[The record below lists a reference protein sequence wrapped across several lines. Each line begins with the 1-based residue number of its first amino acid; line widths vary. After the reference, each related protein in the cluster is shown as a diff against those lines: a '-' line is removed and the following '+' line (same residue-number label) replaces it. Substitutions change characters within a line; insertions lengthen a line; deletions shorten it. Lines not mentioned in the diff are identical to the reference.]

1 MTKFSEFGLDEKIVK
16 SVNRMGFEEATP

>member
-16 SVNRMGFEEATP
+16 SVNRMGFEEAT